1 MSHDFTVFQYTQIYI
16 YFLIQVNKLLINNL
30 NSLMIFL
37 IFKNNFEFKK
47 TDLINYRL
55 NKNIQ
60 EYYICNL
67 VLNVYMNENLD
78 PITC

>member
-1 MSHDFTVFQYTQIYI
+1 
-16 YFLIQVNKLLINNL
+16 
-30 NSLMIFL
+30 MIFK

-67 VLNVYMNENLD
+67 VLNVYMK
-78 PITC
+78 

>member
-1 MSHDFTVFQYTQIYI
+1 MNF
-16 YFLIQVNKLLINNL
+16 K
-30 NSLMIFL
+30 
-37 IFKNNFEFKK
+37 IFKNNFELKNN
-47 TDLINYRL
+47 LINYRL